1 MVGGMY
7 EYSAPSLEVRA
18 SDIATEIFR
27 WNYNEGLD
35 RPAKLES
42 WERAK
47 KQGEI

>member
-1 MVGGMY
+1 MY

-27 WNYNEGLD
+27 WNYNEELY

-42 WERAK
+42 WQRVK
-47 KQGEI
+47 SKEI